1 MPISITKSSKD
12 DPVFKRLQQDY
23 EEEFSV
29 FTHYEKGP
37 DGLYDQDQLISHWSK
52 RGYDVYLAFSDS
64 VEPVGFAVVNLSS
77 MIGTPGEVL
86 DVAEFYVI
94 PSARLS
100 GIGKK
105 IACDL
110 FDLYPNQSWEVR
122 QLPGLEPVT
131 KFWNSVISE
140 YSKGTYSEKYLS
152 DSEWTGPVQFF
163 VSRSKAVEKVWSA
176 EDSCSL

>member
-1 MPISITKSSKD
+1 MPITVIKSSKD

-52 RGYDVYLAFSDS
+52 KGYDVYLAYSESGEPIGFS
-64 VEPVGFAVVNLSS
+64 VINLSS
-77 MIGTPGEVL
+77 MIGTPGAVL
-86 DVAEFYVI
+86 DVAEFYVV
-94 PSARLS
+94 PLARLS
-100 GIGKK
+100 GVGKK
-105 IACDL
+105 IACSL

-122 QLPGLEPVT
+122 QIAGLEPVT

-140 YSKGTYSEKYLS
+140 YSRGIYSERYLS

-163 VSRSKAVEKVWSA
+163 ISRSKDKEKSLDSA
-176 EDSCSL
+176 NSCCF